1 MASGLKRGDIRPCA
15 VCGKGLAKG
24 GPLVY
29 RVTVDRLVLDPRAIQ
44 RHAGLEMQIGAALA
58 SVMGT
63 NEDLAVPLDT
73 SQVVICGDCLLRPL
87 AAILEDRDQPVES
100 DRAFR
105 GDNHG

>member
-1 MASGLKRGDIRPCA
+1 M
-15 VCGKGLAKG
+15 
-24 GPLVY
+24 VY

-44 RHAGLEMQIGAALA
+44 RQAGLEMQIGAALA

-87 AAILEDRDQPVES
+87 AALLEVRNQAVELDVPSDQDRS
-100 DRAFR
+100 
-105 GDNHG
+105 